1 MKYLTIRF
9 ENASLILPNKN
20 ETPKKNKK
28 GLTFRQ
34 YTQGVG
40 ITAYDECDLENPIG
54 ADQLSN
60 VLHVM
65 CGLAPIPTK
74 RKTIFTRNEELY
86 NIAKNSYIK
95 YDKGCNNDIDR
106 KSEMFQASKYA
117 EDSHL
122 QISTKIGDEVYSGF
136 YNWAYFLRR
145 FYKNKDL
152 LKKILNFFNKV
163 LSSENVMKDYKFD
176 EFVIEFHKHLS
187 DDDVKAF
194 DAENRKAYS
203 DKGSP
208 LGGPFYAVIFEAK
221 KPLGNNTV
229 YFQSTPILASHSVE
243 YKKGKLS
250 GTIIIP
256 IENEDII
263 EQIRNCGCNPTIL
276 DGGLVTI
283 VELKNRINETIL
295 ETDYTKIH

>member
-9 ENASLILPNKN
+9 ENASLILPNKSN
-20 ETPKKNKK
+20 RPMK
-28 GLTFRQ
+28 GYQQ

-40 ITAYDECDLENPIG
+40 ITDYDECDLENPIG
-54 ADQLSN
+54 VDQLSN

-65 CGLAPIPTK
+65 CGLAPVPTK
-74 RKTIFTRNEELY
+74 RKSIFTRNEELY

-117 EDSHL
+117 ENSHL
-122 QISTKIGDEVYSGF
+122 KVSTKIGDEVYSGF

-145 FYKNKDL
+145 FYKNKDML
-152 LKKILNFFNKV
+152 EKILNFFNKV

-194 DAENRKAYS
+194 DGENRKTYS
-203 DKGSP
+203 GVGSP
-208 LGGPFYAVIFEAK
+208 LGGPFYTVIFETK
-221 KPLGNNTV
+221 KPTSTNTV
-229 YFQSTPILASHSVE
+229 YFQSTPILTLHSVE

-263 EQIRNCGCNPTIL
+263 EQIRKCGCNPTIL

-283 VELKNRINETIL
+283 VGLKNRINETIL
-295 ETDYTKIH
+295 ETDYVKIR

>member
-9 ENASLILPNKN
+9 ENASLILPNKSN
-20 ETPKKNKK
+20 HPIK
-28 GLTFRQ
+28 GYRQ

-40 ITAYDECDLENPIG
+40 ITDYVECDLENPIG
-54 ADQLSN
+54 ANQLSN

-65 CGLAPIPTK
+65 CGLAPVPTK

-117 EDSHL
+117 ENSNL
-122 QISTKIGDEVYSGF
+122 KISTKIGDEVYTGF

-203 DKGSP
+203 GVGSP
-208 LGGPFYAVIFEAK
+208 LGGSFYKVIFEAK
-221 KPLGNNTV
+221 NPSHGNTE
-229 YFQSTPILASHSVE
+229 YFQTTPIMVLHGVE

-250 GTIIIP
+250 GEIIIP
-256 IENEDII
+256 IENESII
-263 EQIRNCGCNPTIL
+263 EQIAECGCNPTIL

-283 VELKNRINETIL
+283 VGLKNRINETIL

>member
-9 ENASLILPNKN
+9 ENASLILPNKSN
-20 ETPKKNKK
+20 RPMK
-28 GLTFRQ
+28 GYQQ

-40 ITAYDECDLENPIG
+40 ITDYDECDLENPIG

-65 CGLAPIPTK
+65 CGLAPVPTK

-122 QISTKIGDEVYSGF
+122 KVSTKIGDEVYNGF

-187 DDDVKAF
+187 DDDVKTF

-203 DKGSP
+203 GKGSP
-208 LGGPFYAVIFEAK
+208 LGGPFYTVIFETK

-229 YFQSTPILASHSVE
+229 YFQSTPILTLHSVE

-256 IENEDII
+256 IENEHII

-283 VELKNRINETIL
+283 VGLKNRINETIL

>member
-9 ENASLILPNKN
+9 ENASLILPNKSN
-20 ETPKKNKK
+20 HPK
-28 GLTFRQ
+28 GGYQQ

-40 ITAYDECDLENPIG
+40 ITDYVECDLENPIG
-54 ADQLSN
+54 VDQLSN

-117 EDSHL
+117 ENSEL
-122 QISTKIGDEVYSGF
+122 KITTKIGNESYNGF
-136 YNWAYFLRR
+136 YNWVYFLRR
-145 FYKNKDL
+145 FYKNKDML
-152 LKKILNFFNKV
+152 EKILNFFNKV

-203 DKGSP
+203 GVGSP
-208 LGGPFYAVIFEAK
+208 LGGPFYRVIFESK
-221 KPLGNNTV
+221 KYTGSNTV
-229 YFQSTPILASHSVE
+229 YFQSTPILTSHSVE

-256 IENEDII
+256 IENEHII
-263 EQIRNCGCNPTIL
+263 EQMRNCGCNPTIL

-283 VELKNRINETIL
+283 VGLKNRINETIL